1 MQLAVQPIKA
11 DPRDMEQTEDEWW
24 EERQME
30 LEGRIDEL
38 RRKHPKKYAALQKLQ
53 GEFEETPEGQFY
65 RAQDDAIDAQ
75 EEEEA
80 AVRGM
85 KAGPEKP
92 GSGGESD
99 AEQRRGYTGRK
110 KGYDVFDL

>member
-1 MQLAVQPIKA
+1 
-11 DPRDMEQTEDEWW
+11 
-24 EERQME
+24 ME

-53 GEFEETPEGQFY
+53 EEFEETPEGQFY

-80 AVRGM
+80 AVRGIE
-85 KAGPEKP
+85 AGPAKP
-92 GSGGESD
+92 SSGGELG
-99 AEQRRGYTGRK
+99 AQRRRGDTGRK
-110 KGYDVFDL
+110 EGYDVFDL